1 MKIHIDIDCT
11 PAEART
17 FFGAPNVE
25 PLQAALLKDVEER
38 LRAGLAS
45 MDPETLMQAWLPL
58 GTQGVADLQKMF
70 WGQFAGA
77 TGGGGAGGKKPTG
90 K

>member
-11 PAEART
+11 PAEARA

-25 PLQAALLKDVEER
+25 QLQAALLKDVEER
-38 LRAGLAS
+38 LRQSLAA
-45 MDPETLMQAWLPL
+45 MDPETLMKTWLPL
-58 GTQGVADLQKMF
+58 GAKGMENLQKMF

-77 TGGGGAGGKKPTG
+77 AGGKKPPG

>member
-11 PAEART
+11 PAEARS

-38 LRAGLAS
+38 MRHALAS
-45 MDPETLMQAWLPL
+45 MDPETLMKTWLPL
-58 GTQGVADLQKMF
+58 GSQGMENMQKMF
-70 WGQFAGA
+70 WGQFAGSA
-77 TGGGGAGGKKPTG
+77 GGGTKKPPG